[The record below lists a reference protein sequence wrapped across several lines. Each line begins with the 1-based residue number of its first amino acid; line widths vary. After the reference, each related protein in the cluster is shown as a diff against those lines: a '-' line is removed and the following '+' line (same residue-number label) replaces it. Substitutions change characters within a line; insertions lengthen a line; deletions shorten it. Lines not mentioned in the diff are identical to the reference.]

1 MPVQE
6 QAIPA
11 LFAGRDV
18 IARAQTGT
26 GKTLAFLVPL
36 AEKNSILPKSYVQA
50 LVITPTRE
58 LAQQIA
64 TEMKKNSWAK
74 AISKCWLLP
83 ADAISK
89 RKNISWR
96 DAAMC

>member
-1 MPVQE
+1 MQNAFSALNVCAHTVEQLQKMGITRPMPVQE

-36 AEKNSILPKSYVQA
+36 AEKIDTN
-50 LVITPTRE
+50 
-58 LAQQIA
+58 
-64 TEMKKNSWAK
+64 
-74 AISKCWLLP
+74 
-83 ADAISK
+83 
-89 RKNISWR
+89 
-96 DAAMC
+96 